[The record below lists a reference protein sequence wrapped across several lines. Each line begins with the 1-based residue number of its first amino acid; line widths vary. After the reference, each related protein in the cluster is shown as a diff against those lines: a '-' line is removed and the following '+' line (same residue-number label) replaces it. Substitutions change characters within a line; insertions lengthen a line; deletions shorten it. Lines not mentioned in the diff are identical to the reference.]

1 MSFKINQGLFQLGI
15 TDNYAILG
23 VKMDADFNAIR
34 KRYMRI
40 ARRLHPDTSAFQE
53 TEDKEL
59 GKELLAKLV
68 SPAYNK
74 FSKDDE
80 KREYELLIN
89 TIADRLKKDPN
100 SIEISTE
107 AAKQLQTIGDFNQ
120 AYETSLQELVEQQY
134 ESPKQALAKIGEIS
148 ELNLVYLMRSRS
160 GNVVATPTP
169 PPPPAEAKSGE
180 APTPRPVK
188 TSFVDKACDRA
199 FQLMETS
206 NYAKAILEL
215 KDAVKREP
223 SHPRCHGLLGLIYV
237 KQNQPKLGTPHIR
250 KALSIDPNQ
259 PEALEAQQ
267 LIQKIAT
274 TSSSVKGKSQSK
286 KSDSAGGGLL
296 GRLFGGSK
304 KK

>member
-15 TDNYAILG
+15 TDNHAIIG
-23 VKMDADFNAIR
+23 IKIDADFNAIR
-34 KRYMRI
+34 KQYMRI

-74 FSKDDE
+74 FSKDDD

-89 TIADRLKKDPN
+89 TIADRIKKDPN

-134 ESPKQALAKIGEIS
+134 ESPKQALARIGEIS

-169 PPPPAEAKSGE
+169 PP
-180 APTPRPVK
+180 RPVK

-199 FQLMETS
+199 VQLMETS

-223 SHPRCHGLLGLIYV
+223 SHPRCHGLLGLIYI

-259 PEALEAQQ
+259 PEAIEAQQ
-267 LIQKIAT
+267 LIQKTAT
-274 TSSSVKGKSQSK
+274 TSSVKGKSK
-286 KSDSAGGGLL
+286 KSGSGSGGLL

>member
-15 TDNYAILG
+15 TDNHAIIG
-23 VKMDADFNAIR
+23 IKIDADFNAIR
-34 KRYMRI
+34 KQYMRI

-89 TIADRLKKDPN
+89 TIADRIKKDPN

-134 ESPKQALAKIGEIS
+134 ESPKQALARIGEIS

-169 PPPPAEAKSGE
+169 PP
-180 APTPRPVK
+180 RPVK

-199 FQLMETS
+199 VQLMETS

-223 SHPRCHGLLGLIYV
+223 SHPRCHGLLGLIYI

-259 PEALEAQQ
+259 PEAIEAQQ
-267 LIQKIAT
+267 LIQKTAT
-274 TSSSVKGKSQSK
+274 TSSVKGKSK
-286 KSDSAGGGLL
+286 KSGSGSGGLL

>member
-1 MSFKINQGLFQLGI
+1 MSFQINQGLFQLGI

-23 VKMDADFNAIR
+23 VKIDSDFNAIR
-34 KRYMRI
+34 KQYMRI

-53 TEDKEL
+53 AEEQEI

-80 KREYELLIN
+80 KREYELLIK
-89 TIADRLKKDPN
+89 TIADRIKQDPN
-100 SIEISTE
+100 SIQISTE
-107 AAKQLQTIGDFNQ
+107 SAKELQTIGDFNQ
-120 AYETSLQELVEQQY
+120 AYETSLQELVEKQY
-134 ESPKQALAKIGEIS
+134 ESPKQALARIGEIS
-148 ELNLVYLMRSRS
+148 ELNLVYLMRSRP
-160 GNVVATPTP
+160 GNAAATPTP
-169 PPPPAEAKSGE
+169 PPPIAATTNSEE
-180 APTPRPVK
+180 APPPRPAK

-199 FQLMETS
+199 VQLMQTS

-237 KQNQPKLGTPHIR
+237 KQNQPKLGTPHIK

-259 PEALEAQQ
+259 PEAIEAQQ
-267 LIQKIAT
+267 LIQKTAT
-274 TSSSVKGKSQSK
+274 TSSVKGKSK
-286 KSDSAGGGLL
+286 KSGSGSGGLL

>member
-15 TDNYAILG
+15 TDNHAILG
-23 VKMDADFNAIR
+23 IKIDADFNAIR
-34 KRYMRI
+34 KQYMRI

-89 TIADRLKKDPN
+89 TIADRIKKDPN

-134 ESPKQALAKIGEIS
+134 ESPKQALARIGEIS

-169 PPPPAEAKSGE
+169 PP
-180 APTPRPVK
+180 RPVK

-199 FQLMETS
+199 VQLMETS

-223 SHPRCHGLLGLIYV
+223 SHPRCHGLLGLIYI

-259 PEALEAQQ
+259 PEAIEAQQ
-267 LIQKIAT
+267 LIQKTAT
-274 TSSSVKGKSQSK
+274 TSSVKGKSK
-286 KSDSAGGGLL
+286 KSGSGSGGLL